1 MMRILS
7 VLSIVALSLSLAAAD
22 DLKKLADKTEGK
34 KGDNK
39 PAPSRSVDENKPSS
53 PFHKGGDN
61 KPRPIDNRSGG
72 NNPQPSNSPAPPSDN
87 DPFRKKPRDQQP
99 GGYGGGPYASQSEP
113 RQSPNNS
120 GMVLN
125 NPQPLPLDS
134 RPVLTNPQPVL
145 NRPVPLS
152 EGNLP
157 ALVSRTEGLDPRRWQ
172 RFVVAPPRSSGYEF
186 YYEYRGGGFSFGY
199 RYYCYTPEPYRVCYA
214 PYWYYD
220 PCPPF
225 IPVYRIIYLPPPR
238 VIYVEVPVYIV
249 QPYYLERY
257 ADRPSQ
263 PVDDRQQL
271 LSDIRH
277 AWILR
282 DPSLLEKYIRP
293 NSYIAVYLEGKY
305 AYSLPAEDF
314 IAITRDAIRAVKTEQ
329 LSFYRTSKRGETQLV
344 LRGEHRYIDEAT
356 GTLRVVYISY
366 TFERVDGRWYL
377 IEAGSSA
384 NRL

>member
-1 MMRILS
+1 MRMLGVLS
-7 VLSIVALSLSLAAAD
+7 VVALSLSLAAAD
-22 DLKKLADKTEGK
+22 DLKNLVGKTEGK

-39 PAPSRSVDENKPSS
+39 PAPARSADNQPSSSPFRKDEGNKPRAVDNRESNKPS
-53 PFHKGGDN
+53 N
-61 KPRPIDNRSGG
+61 
-72 NNPQPSNSPAPPSDN
+72 QPAPSDN
-87 DPFRKKPRDQQP
+87 DPFRKKPREQSSGNNSP
-99 GGYGGGPYASQSEP
+99 SAPSNPHPSSSQSGLVLTDP
-113 RQSPNNS
+113 R
-120 GMVLN
+120 
-125 NPQPLPLDS
+125 PLPIES

-157 ALVSRTEGLDPRRWQ
+157 ALVRRTEGLDAQRWQ
-172 RFVVAPPRSSGYEF
+172 RFILLPSHSVGYEF
-186 YYEYRGGGFSFGY
+186 YYEYRVGGLSFGY

-225 IPVYRIIYLPPPR
+225 IPVYRVIYLPPPR
-238 VIYVEVPVYIV
+238 VIYVEVPVYITA
-249 QPYYLERY
+249 PYYLERY
-257 ADRPSQ
+257 AERPSQ
-263 PVDDRQQL
+263 PIDDRQQL

-293 NSYIAVYLEGKY
+293 NSYIAIYLEGKY

-314 IAITRDAIRAVKTEQ
+314 IAITRDAIKAVKTEQ
-329 LSFYRTSKRGETQLV
+329 LTFYRTSKRGETQLV
-344 LRGEHRYIDEAT
+344 VRGEHRYIDEAT
-356 GTLRVVYISY
+356 GNLRLVYISY
-366 TFERVDGRWYL
+366 TFERVGDRWYL

>member
-1 MMRILS
+1 MRMLSMLS
-7 VLSIVALSLSLAAAD
+7 VVALSLSLAAAD

-34 KGDNK
+34 RGDNK

-53 PFHKGGDN
+53 PFQKGGDN
-61 KPRPIDNRSGG
+61 KPRPLDNRNDG
-72 NNPQPSNSPAPPSDN
+72 NKPQPSNNPAPPPDN
-87 DPFRKKPRDQQP
+87 DPFRKKPRD
-99 GGYGGGPYASQSEP
+99 YNGGPYAQPPDS
-113 RQSPNNS
+113 RQTPSNS

-125 NPQPLPLDS
+125 DPQPVPIEP
-134 RPVLTNPQPVL
+134 RPVLNNPQPVL

-172 RFVVAPPRSSGYEF
+172 RFVIAPPRSSGYEF
-186 YYEYRGGGFSFGY
+186 YYEVRGGNLSFGY
-199 RYYCYTPEPYRVCYA
+199 RYYSYTPEPYRVCYA

-225 IPVYRIIYLPPPR
+225 IPVYRVIYLPPPR
-238 VIYVEVPVYIV
+238 VIYVEVPVYV
-249 QPYYLERY
+249 ATPYYLER
-257 ADRPSQ
+257 PSQ
-263 PVDDRQQL
+263 PAVDDRQQL

-329 LSFYRTSKRGETQLV
+329 LTFYRTSKRGETQLV

-366 TFERVDGRWYL
+366 TFERVGDRWYL
-377 IEAGSSA
+377 IEAGSAA

>member
-7 VLSIVALSLSLAAAD
+7 LLSVVALSLSLAAAD
-22 DLKKLADKTEGK
+22 DLKKLVGKTEGK
-34 KGDNK
+34 GGDNK
-39 PAPSRSVDENKPSS
+39 PAPSRSADENKPTS
-53 PFHKGGDN
+53 PFNKGGDN
-61 KPRPIDNRSGG
+61 KPRPADNGGSG
-72 NNPQPSNSPAPPSDN
+72 NKPQPSNSPIPAPPADN
-87 DPFRKKPRDQQP
+87 DPFRKKPREQP
-99 GGYGGGPYASQSEP
+99 GNNNGGAYTQPSNNP
-113 RQSPNNS
+113 RPSPNNS
-120 GMVLN
+120 GLVLN
-125 NPQPLPLDS
+125 DPQPVRIDS

-172 RFVVAPPRSSGYEF
+172 RFVMPPPRTSGYEF
-186 YYEYRGGGFSFGY
+186 YYEVRGGNLSFGY
-199 RYYCYTPEPYRVCYA
+199 RYYSYTPEPYRVCYA

-225 IPVYRIIYLPPPR
+225 IPVYRVIYLPPPR
-238 VIYVEVPVYIV
+238 VVYVEVPVYITT
-249 QPYYLERY
+249 PYYLER
-257 ADRPSQ
+257 PSQ
-263 PVDDRQQL
+263 PVVDDRQQL

-282 DPSLLEKYIRP
+282 DPSLLERYIRP
-293 NSYIAVYLEGKY
+293 NSQIAIYLEGKY

-314 IAITRDAIRAVKTEQ
+314 LAITRDAIRAVKTEQ
-329 LSFYRTSKRGETQLV
+329 LTFYRVSKRGEPQLV

-366 TFERVDGRWYL
+366 TFERVRNSWCL

>member
-1 MMRILS
+1 MRIIGVLS
-7 VLSIVALSLSLAAAD
+7 VVALSLSLVAAD
-22 DLKKLADKTEGK
+22 DLKNLVGKTEGK

-39 PAPSRSVDENKPSS
+39 PARSHSADEPRSSPFRKDEGNKPRAVDNRESNKPS
-53 PFHKGGDN
+53 N
-61 KPRPIDNRSGG
+61 
-72 NNPQPSNSPAPPSDN
+72 QPTSSDN
-87 DPFRKKPRDQQP
+87 DPFRKKPREQP
-99 GGYGGGPYASQSEP
+99 G
-113 RQSPNNS
+113 NNGTS
-120 GMVLN
+120 
-125 NPQPLPLDS
+125 PQPNPSHSPSQPGL
-134 RPVLTNPQPVL
+134 VLTNPRALPIEPRPVL

-157 ALVSRTEGLDPRRWQ
+157 ALVSRTEGLDPNRWQ
-172 RFVVAPPRSSGYEF
+172 RFILPPRQTGYEF
-186 YYEYRGGGFSFGY
+186 YYEYRAGGFGFGY
-199 RYYCYTPEPYRVCYA
+199 RYYSYAPEPYRVCYA

-238 VIYVEVPVYIV
+238 VIYVEVPVYIAV
-249 QPYYLERY
+249 PYYLERY
-257 ADRPSQ
+257 AERPSQ

-293 NSYIAVYLEGKY
+293 VSYIAIYLEGKY

-314 IAITRDAIRAVKTEQ
+314 IAITRDAIKAVKTEQ
-329 LSFYRTSKRGETQLV
+329 LTLYRTSKRGETQLV
-344 LRGEHRYIDEAT
+344 VRGEHRYIDEVT
-356 GTLRVVYISY
+356 GNLRLVYISY
-366 TFERVDGRWYL
+366 TFERVGDRWYL

>member
-1 MMRILS
+1 MLSMLS
-7 VLSIVALSLSLAAAD
+7 VVALSLSLAAAD

-34 KGDNK
+34 RGDNK

-53 PFHKGGDN
+53 PFQKGGDN
-61 KPRPIDNRSGG
+61 KPRPLDNRNDG
-72 NNPQPSNSPAPPSDN
+72 NKPQPSNNPAPPPDN
-87 DPFRKKPRDQQP
+87 DPFRKKPRD
-99 GGYGGGPYASQSEP
+99 YNGGPYAQPPDS
-113 RQSPNNS
+113 RQTPSNS

-125 NPQPLPLDS
+125 DPQPVPIEP
-134 RPVLTNPQPVL
+134 RPVLNNPQPVL

-172 RFVVAPPRSSGYEF
+172 RFVIAPPRSSGYEF
-186 YYEYRGGGFSFGY
+186 YYEVRGGNLSFGY
-199 RYYCYTPEPYRVCYA
+199 RYYSYTPEPYRVCYA

-225 IPVYRIIYLPPPR
+225 IPVYRVIYLPPPR
-238 VIYVEVPVYIV
+238 VIYVEVPVYV
-249 QPYYLERY
+249 ATPYYLER
-257 ADRPSQ
+257 PSQ
-263 PVDDRQQL
+263 PAVDDRQQL

-329 LSFYRTSKRGETQLV
+329 LTFYRTSKRGETQLV

-366 TFERVDGRWYL
+366 TFERVGDRWYL
-377 IEAGSSA
+377 IEAGSAA

>member
-1 MMRILS
+1 MRIIG
-7 VLSIVALSLSLAAAD
+7 VLGVVALSLSLAAAD
-22 DLKKLADKTEGK
+22 DLKDLVRKTEGK

-39 PAPSRSVDENKPSS
+39 PAPSRSADNEPSPSPFRKDEGNKPRAVDNRESNKPS
-53 PFHKGGDN
+53 N
-61 KPRPIDNRSGG
+61 
-72 NNPQPSNSPAPPSDN
+72 QPAPSDN
-87 DPFRKKPRDQQP
+87 DPFRKKPREQSSSNNSPSPQSNSP
-99 GGYGGGPYASQSEP
+99 QSPSQSGLVLTDP
-113 RQSPNNS
+113 R
-120 GMVLN
+120 
-125 NPQPLPLDS
+125 PLPIES

-157 ALVSRTEGLDPRRWQ
+157 ALVRRTEGLDSRRWQ
-172 RFVVAPPRSSGYEF
+172 RFILPPSHSVGYEF
-186 YYEYRGGGFSFGY
+186 YYEYRVGGLSFGY

-225 IPVYRIIYLPPPR
+225 IPVYRVIYLPPPR
-238 VIYVEVPVYIV
+238 VIYVEVPVYITT
-249 QPYYLERY
+249 PYYLERY
-257 ADRPSQ
+257 AERPSQ

-293 NSYIAVYLEGKY
+293 NSYIAIYLEGKY

-314 IAITRDAIRAVKTEQ
+314 IAITRDAIKAVKTEQ
-329 LSFYRTSKRGETQLV
+329 LAFYRTSKRGDTQLV
-344 LRGEHRYIDEAT
+344 VRGEHRYIDEAT
-356 GTLRVVYISY
+356 GNLRLVYISY
-366 TFERVDGRWYL
+366 TFERVGDRWYL

>member
-1 MMRILS
+1 MRMLGVLS
-7 VLSIVALSLSLAAAD
+7 VVALSLSLVAAD
-22 DLKKLADKTEGK
+22 DLKNLVGKTEGK

-39 PAPSRSVDENKPSS
+39 PAPARSADNQPSSSPFRKDEGNKPRAVDNRESNKPS
-53 PFHKGGDN
+53 N
-61 KPRPIDNRSGG
+61 
-72 NNPQPSNSPAPPSDN
+72 QPAPSDN
-87 DPFRKKPRDQQP
+87 DPFRKKPREQSSGNNSP
-99 GGYGGGPYASQSEP
+99 SAPSNPHPSSSQSGLVLTDP
-113 RQSPNNS
+113 R
-120 GMVLN
+120 
-125 NPQPLPLDS
+125 PLPIES
-134 RPVLTNPQPVL
+134 RPMLTNPQPVL

-157 ALVSRTEGLDPRRWQ
+157 ALVRRTEGLDAQRWQ
-172 RFVVAPPRSSGYEF
+172 RFILLPSHSVGYEF
-186 YYEYRGGGFSFGY
+186 YYEYRAGGLSFGY

-225 IPVYRIIYLPPPR
+225 IPVYRVIYLPPPR
-238 VIYVEVPVYIV
+238 VIYVEVPVYITA
-249 QPYYLERY
+249 PYYLERY
-257 ADRPSQ
+257 AERPSQ
-263 PVDDRQQL
+263 PIDDRQQL

-293 NSYIAVYLEGKY
+293 NSYIAIYLEGKY

-314 IAITRDAIRAVKTEQ
+314 IAITRDAIKAVKTEQ
-329 LSFYRTSKRGETQLV
+329 LTFYRTSKRGETQLV
-344 LRGEHRYIDEAT
+344 VRGEHRYIDEAT
-356 GTLRVVYISY
+356 GNLRLVYISY
-366 TFERVDGRWYL
+366 TFERVGDRWYL

>member
-1 MMRILS
+1 MMRMLSMLS
-7 VLSIVALSLSLAAAD
+7 VVALSLSLAAAD

-34 KGDNK
+34 RGDNK

-53 PFHKGGDN
+53 PFQKGGDN
-61 KPRPIDNRSGG
+61 KPRPLDNRNDG
-72 NNPQPSNSPAPPSDN
+72 NKPQPSNNPAPPPDN
-87 DPFRKKPRDQQP
+87 DPFRKKPRD
-99 GGYGGGPYASQSEP
+99 YNGGPYAQPPDS
-113 RQSPNNS
+113 RQTPSNS

-125 NPQPLPLDS
+125 DPQPVPIEP
-134 RPVLTNPQPVL
+134 RPVLNNPQPVL

-172 RFVVAPPRSSGYEF
+172 RFVIAPPRSSGYEF
-186 YYEYRGGGFSFGY
+186 YYEVRGGNLSFGY
-199 RYYCYTPEPYRVCYA
+199 RYYSYTPEPYRVCYA

-225 IPVYRIIYLPPPR
+225 IPVYRVIYLPPPR
-238 VIYVEVPVYIV
+238 VIYVEVPVYV
-249 QPYYLERY
+249 ATPYYLER
-257 ADRPSQ
+257 PSQ
-263 PVDDRQQL
+263 PAVDDRQQL

-329 LSFYRTSKRGETQLV
+329 LTFYRTSKRGETQLV

-366 TFERVDGRWYL
+366 TFERVGDRWYL
-377 IEAGSSA
+377 IEAGSAA